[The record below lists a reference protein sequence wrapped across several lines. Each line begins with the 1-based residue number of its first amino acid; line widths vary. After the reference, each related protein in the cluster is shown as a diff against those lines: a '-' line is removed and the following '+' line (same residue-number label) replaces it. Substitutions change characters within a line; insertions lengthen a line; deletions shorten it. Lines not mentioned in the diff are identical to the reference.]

1 MNLLGIEPTKER
13 GGNWVFLFCKIYYQ
27 VEWWIYMVRLSV
39 VINLYLKGKL
49 SGKCAI
55 ERESKS
61 VGIRVENAEGRR
73 NPPVRTAL
81 RQLLTFP
88 GENFTHPSC
97 IPVM

>member
-49 SGKCAI
+49 VGKCAT

-61 VGIRVENAEGRR
+61 VGIRIENAGGKR
-73 NPPVRTAL
+73 NPPVGQRSV
-81 RQLLTFP
+81 
-88 GENFTHPSC
+88 GS
-97 IPVM
+97 